1 MEIRDIIKE
10 FLEGKHTKSQD
21 STEIIELE
29 KNKDYSLAYGELK
42 PGIKNRKH
50 KIQMREIYYFLEGE
64 GIIEIDG
71 QQEKISAGKLV
82 TIPKNAEQWLKNTGE
97 KPLRF
102 LMIVNPPYDQKK
114 EEILE

>member
-21 STEIIELE
+21 NTEIIELE
-29 KNKDYSLAYGELK
+29 KNNDYSLAYGELK
-42 PGIKNRKH
+42 PGEKNRKH
-50 KIQMREIYYFLEGE
+50 KMQMREIYYFLEGE
-64 GIIEIDG
+64 GIIEIEG
-71 QQEKISAGKLV
+71 EQEKISAGKFV
-82 TIPKNAEQWLKNTGE
+82 IIPKNAVQWLRNTGE
-97 KPLRF
+97 KSLRF